1 MNIARNSIFAAICF
15 TLAAVV
21 ACRSTATAAETPA
34 EQPAAGKSLIG
45 MLDAPLL
52 FVKRHA
58 YMAGHIY
65 DDYIT
70 WRPGGGIYLIENP
83 ADPPE
88 QRRIRPI
95 IDPNTKETLGPGV
108 YRDPEISWD
117 AKRVLFAFKG
127 KQHGHT
133 RICEIGIDGTGLRQL
148 TDPDCDCTKPPQE
161 NRYGKGHHDVTPC
174 YLPDGRIVFTST
186 RAMALVPCFN
196 SGVDTLHVMEADGSN
211 IRSISVNNVNEFDP
225 AVLND
230 GRILYGRWE
239 YVDKT
244 ALYMQSLWTVSPDG
258 RMEEAL
264 FANNLARPTA
274 VLDAR
279 PVPGSRLIAAAFTP
293 HNGQSVG
300 AIVMIDP
307 HKGKNDLGAVTNFT
321 PEYPTEMDQ
330 GLRQG
335 PNDPW
340 PLSEDVVLIAN
351 NAKGHGVIQII
362 DRHGHRET
370 VHAEPDIDCYAPMLV
385 KPRPRPAVVSPHA
398 AGTKPGRFL
407 VADVHQGLEGVEPG
421 TIKRLRI
428 VEETARISG
437 LPPGGRWWNQAFLVS
452 WQGAYIIKN
461 ILGTVPVHEDGSAY
475 FEVPAGRAIYFEAL
489 DADGREVQRMRTFV
503 QAAPGATRSCVGC
516 HEDKKAAP
524 IRPGSVPL
532 AMRGQPVSPEPES
545 WGSGYIDYPTMVQP
559 VLDKY
564 CVRCHG
570 GNEGIGVGL
579 DFSGGWTWAFN
590 ISYETM
596 IKHRLVGYLN
606 CNNGSVHTS
615 KRLKPR
621 TIGSGGAPMAKTL
634 IEKHPEMTKADRDLL
649 LAWMDT
655 NSNYYGTWDYTQHA
669 TCNAIRSIREPL
681 SAAMEK
687 AGCTECHAKGH
698 IGNDWVNLQTPELSR
713 ILRAP
718 MAKPKKE
725 SPSGRRCGDE
735 LGVAFCRKRKARTGY
750 RLVDQSVQ
758 PPDVLAASIQ
768 PAWDPS
774 GEVHIAFESTGN
786 EHYQAMLEIIRKARS
801 EALASPRVDMPG
813 AEIVAGECRMNVPPP
828 VPEQPPTLSA
838 RLRPDAGVELS
849 WPRTAETIGLRY
861 ELHRGTKA
869 DFTTD
874 KSTRLA
880 ITTGGRFA
888 DLLPPTGKLYY
899 ALVVTSGAE
908 WSRPALTSI
917 DVPPPP
923 DPAVPTDLTIRALPG
938 EIVLNWKGAEGA
950 GLNYQVRRGRKGTS
964 QFVWLNVE
972 RPRVWGHSDAEAE
985 PGTSLVW
992 LNVGPPWAVGYCDV
1006 DVVPG
1011 ATYTYAVRSVD
1022 HRGRRSPLSNTIE
1035 ATPLPEIEEPIF
1047 TVDFTDQETP
1057 TARLLDGE
1065 TVQGKLH
1072 AGATLSDGTLQLGS
1086 TGFAS
1091 FVHRPEFDLARAV
1104 SVACRVRIDKQSVTP
1119 VVVGCG
1125 KLSSNGWVM
1134 HQSNG
1139 GWDWRVGGISCN
1151 GGSPVVGRWVH
1162 LVGTFDGRRA
1172 TLYQDGKQVA
1182 SVDCHP
1188 YRVPWSGPLV
1198 FGQYRSPDPQY
1209 QFTGRIKDLK
1219 IYRRALR
1226 QEEVSPKP

>member
-1 MNIARNSIFAAICF
+1 MSIARKPILAAICF
-15 TLAAVV
+15 SLAAVV
-21 ACRSTATAAETPA
+21 AWCSPTTAAETPA
-34 EQPAAGKSLIG
+34 TQPAAEKSLIHL
-45 MLDAPLL
+45 LDAPLL

-58 YMAGHIY
+58 YQSPHIY
-65 DDYIT
+65 DEYIT
-70 WRPGGGIYLIENP
+70 WRPGGGIYVIENP

-88 QRRIRPI
+88 QRRIRAV
-95 IDPNTKETLGPGV
+95 IDPDTKETLGPGV

-117 AKRVLFAFKG
+117 ARRVLFAFKG

-148 TDPDCDCTKPPQE
+148 TDPDCDCTKQPQE

-279 PVPGSRLIAAAFTP
+279 PVPGSRLIVAAFTP

-307 HKGKNDLGAVTNFT
+307 HKGKNDLSAVTNFT

-330 GLRQG
+330 GLKRG

-351 NAKGHGVIQII
+351 NAKGPGVIQLI
-362 DRHGHRET
+362 DRYGHRET
-370 VHAEPDIDCYAPMLV
+370 VHGEKDIDCYAPMLV
-385 KPRPRPAVVSPHA
+385 KPRRRPTVVSPHA

-407 VADVHQGLEGVEPG
+407 VTDVHQGLEGVEPG

-428 VEETARISG
+428 VEETARVSG

-452 WQGAYIIKN
+452 WQGAYIVKN

-475 FEVPAGRAIYFEAL
+475 FEVPAGRAVYFEAL

-524 IRPGSVPL
+524 LRTGSMPL
-532 AMRGQPVSPEPES
+532 AMRGDPDTPELES
-545 WGSGYIDYPTMVQP
+545 WGSGYVDYPTMVQP
-559 VLDKY
+559 VLDRY

-570 GNEGIGVGL
+570 GNEGIAVGL

-606 CNNGSVHTS
+606 CNNGSIHTT

-621 TIGSGGAPMAKTL
+621 TIGSGGAPLAKIL
-634 IEKHPEMTKADRDLL
+634 LEKYPQVTKADRDLL

-669 TCNAIRSIREPL
+669 TCNAIRSIRDPL
-681 SAAMEK
+681 SAVMEK

-698 IGNDWVNLQTPELSR
+698 IGNDWVNLQTPEFSR

-718 MAKPKKE
+718 MPKVERKDKDKTV
-725 SPSGRRCGDE
+725 SAPQNVDHKKFSGRRHGDQ
-735 LGVAFCRKRKARTGY
+735 LGVSFCRKRKARTGY
-750 RLVDQSVQ
+750 RLVDQGVQ
-758 PPDVLAASIQ
+758 PPDVLRESIQ
-768 PAWDPS
+768 PPWDPADN
-774 GEVHIAFESTGN
+774 EHISFASTDN
-786 EHYQAMLEIIRKARS
+786 EHYQAMLAIIRKTRS

-813 AEIVAGECRMNVPPP
+813 AEIIAGECRMIVPPP
-828 VPEQPPTLSA
+828 VPEQPPALSA
-838 RLRPDAGVELS
+838 KLRPDASVELS
-849 WPRTAETIGLRY
+849 WQRTAETIGLQY

-869 DFTTD
+869 AFTPGP
-874 KSTRLA
+874 STQLT

-888 DLLPPTGKLYY
+888 DLRAPAGKQFY
-899 ALVVTSGAE
+899 ALLVTSATHR
-908 WSRPALTSI
+908 SRPAFTSI
-917 DVPPPP
+917 DVPSPPPPP
-923 DPAVPTDLTIRALPG
+923 DATSDLGARALTG
-938 EIVLNWKGAEGA
+938 EIVLSWKAPGGSD
-950 GLNYQVRRGRKGTS
+950 LRFDVLRGRKGTGRL
-964 QFVWLNVE
+964 VRLN
-972 RPRVWGHSDAEAE
+972 AE
-985 PGTSLVW
+985 PLRT
-992 LNVGPPWAVGYCDV
+992 PGYSDV
-1006 DVVPG
+1006 DVAPDT
-1011 ATYTYAVRSVD
+1011 TYIYAIRSID
-1022 HRGRRSPLSNTIE
+1022 RRGQQSADSNRVE
-1035 ATPLPEIEEPIF
+1035 AMPLPEIQEPVF
-1047 TVDFTDQETP
+1047 TADFSGEKVP
-1057 TARLLDGE
+1057 AAKLLDGKTIE
-1065 TVQGKLH
+1065 GKLH
-1072 AGATLSDGTLQLGS
+1072 GGATLSDGMLQLGS
-1086 TGFAS
+1086 GGHAS
-1091 FVHRPEFDLARAV
+1091 FDHLPEFDV
-1104 SVACRVRIDKQSVTP
+1104 SKAISVECRVWIDKETAMP

-1125 KLSSNGWVM
+1125 TYNGPGWFIQRYRTGWRW
-1134 HQSNG
+1134 HIG
-1139 GWDWRVGGISCN
+1139 GVSCDGGTSA
-1151 GGSPVVGRWVH
+1151 VGRWVH
-1162 LVGTFDGRRA
+1162 LVATFKAGRA

-1182 SVDCHP
+1182 SIECNP
-1188 YRVPWSGPLV
+1188 NRALYRGPLLV
-1198 FGQYRSPDPQY
+1198 GQFCSPSAGCQL
-1209 QFTGRIKDLK
+1209 TGRIKDLK

-1226 QEEVSPKP
+1226 AEEVGA